1 MEDLQ
6 RHLKKHFL
14 GEALIWR
21 ERLKDNTSPNIAGND
36 LPKTI
41 SEFEEFTEAY
51 LTYFTEVANTRSLPF
66 PWLEERIKS
75 TLLEYWMPL
84 SSIAVQ
90 YYFPEYQAKLRE
102 AHKKLDEF
110 IGNAAELNIEIRDI
124 VLYINKL
131 PNSYFYP
138 YTKRSFIA
146 LSWVD
151 ETIMNLDKPISDDMA
166 MSLPHEIGHH
176 VYWNHDFDKQQ
187 GDLFGSR
194 PTLSETIWTQLS
206 KETRMPSLESQEMTA
221 VRSVITSW
229 TEEIFADVLGT
240 LISGRDGDTFAN
252 ATQNQVKR
260 FCDDPNDTIYN
271 DGKHPIACLRPLISA
286 QTILLKWPGSIKWI
300 DFCRNLRAPEKT
312 LDVEIPDADG
322 NKITVPLRIMPV
334 LRRALEL
341 AVADIYNNI
350 LCRKN
355 DDGTFKGLK
364 LSADHIMDFE
374 RLKDYAN
381 RKYSAEPEKINNFL
395 LTPFIYQRGAF
406 PGICY
411 SCGWTTYVCSKC
423 QG

>member
-1 MEDLQ
+1 
-6 RHLKKHFL
+6 
-14 GEALIWR
+14 
-21 ERLKDNTSPNIAGND
+21 
-36 LPKTI
+36 
-41 SEFEEFTEAY
+41 
-51 LTYFTEVANTRSLPF
+51 
-66 PWLEERIKS
+66 
-75 TLLEYWMPL
+75 
-84 SSIAVQ
+84 
-90 YYFPEYQAKLRE
+90 
-102 AHKKLDEF
+102 
-110 IGNAAELNIEIRDI
+110 
-124 VLYINKL
+124 
-131 PNSYFYP
+131 
-138 YTKRSFIA
+138 
-146 LSWVD
+146 
-151 ETIMNLDKPISDDMA
+151 
-166 MSLPHEIGHH
+166 
-176 VYWNHDFDKQQ
+176 
-187 GDLFGSR
+187 
-194 PTLSETIWTQLS
+194 LS